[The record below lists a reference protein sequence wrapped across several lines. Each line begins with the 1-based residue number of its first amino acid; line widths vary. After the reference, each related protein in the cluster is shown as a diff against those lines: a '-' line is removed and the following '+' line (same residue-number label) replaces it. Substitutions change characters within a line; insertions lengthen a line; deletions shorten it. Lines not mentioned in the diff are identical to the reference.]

1 MEIFTWFMCVCLYVV
16 GGTDSGWHRLLKS
29 CLTFNLKEV
38 CEVSLI
44 VINLL
49 FFSVR
54 YYYHLECSPS
64 RL

>member
-1 MEIFTWFMCVCLYVV
+1 MLEKEVEIFTWFMCVCLYVV
-16 GGTDSGWHRLLKS
+16 GGTDSKVLPHVYLE
-29 CLTFNLKEV
+29 EV

-44 VINLL
+44 VTILL

-54 YYYHLECSPS
+54 YSHQECYPS